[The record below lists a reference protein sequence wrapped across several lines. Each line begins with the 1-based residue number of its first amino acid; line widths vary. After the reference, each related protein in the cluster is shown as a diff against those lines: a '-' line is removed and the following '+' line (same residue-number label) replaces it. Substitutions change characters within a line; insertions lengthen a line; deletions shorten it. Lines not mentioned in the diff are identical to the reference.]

1 MDLQDLSRRTSDAL
15 RALSHEHRLMILCQ
29 LTGVER
35 SVGELE
41 KLLKLAQP
49 AVSQQLARLR
59 LDDLV
64 HARRE
69 GRTIYYTASEERVRT
84 ILRDV
89 CLLLGYSLDPGQPK
103 GRDGEASTTGDDES
117 SRSAAI

>member
-1 MDLQDLSRRTSDAL
+1 MDLTDLSRRTSDAL

-59 LDDLV
+59 LDNLV
-64 HARRE
+64 QARRD
-69 GRTIYYTASEERVRT
+69 GRTIYYIASEERVRS
-84 ILRDV
+84 ILRDA
-89 CLLLGYSLDPGQPK
+89 CMLLGYTLEPMQPED
-103 GRDGEASTTGDDES
+103 RLSSAPVADEDGSPQ
-117 SRSAAI
+117 AAAL

>member
-1 MDLQDLSRRTSDAL
+1 
-15 RALSHEHRLMILCQ
+15 MILCQ

-59 LDDLV
+59 LDNLV
-64 HARRE
+64 QARRD
-69 GRTIYYTASEERVRT
+69 GRTIYYTASEERVRS

-89 CLLLGYSLDPGQPK
+89 CHLLGYSLAPGAAAARPAD
-103 GRDGEASTTGDDES
+103 DGTPGGDDPAVDPPHS
-117 SRSAAI
+117 FAV

>member
-1 MDLQDLSRRTSDAL
+1 
-15 RALSHEHRLMILCQ
+15 MILCQ

-64 HARRE
+64 QARRE
-69 GRTIYYTASEERVRT
+69 GRTIYYTASEDRVRT
-84 ILRDV
+84 VLRDV
-89 CLLLGYSLDPGQPK
+89 CMLLGYTLSPGRPVERPSAD
-103 GRDGEASTTGDDES
+103 GAAPDGEDRADPSHS
-117 SRSAAI
+117 VAI